1 MNHVPV
7 TMTLGRVLYLLPLF
21 TVACLQY
28 QSNGLVSGLRDD
40 VTIALGF
47 QPYVTH
53 FSLCLCEVA
62 LVGVPVHEFA
72 AICPTYILVV
82 ALYSDA
88 QIGGRLI
95 S

>member
-1 MNHVPV
+1 MGLWDV
-7 TMTLGRVLYLLPLF
+7 VL
-21 TVACLQY
+21 
-28 QSNGLVSGLRDD
+28 
-40 VTIALGF
+40 IALGF

-53 FSLCLCEVA
+53 FSLCLGE
-62 LVGVPVHEFA
+62 
-72 AICPTYILVV
+72 V